1 MAEFVSLY
9 RKYRPD
15 TWDKVIGQNHIV
27 TTLINQIKS
36 GAISHAYLFT
46 GTRGTGKTSSAK
58 IFAKALNCLHPVN
71 GSPCNKCEVCL
82 ALSNESNLDVV
93 EMDAASNN
101 GVDSIRDLRE
111 KVQFPPTVAKY
122 KVYIIDEVHM
132 LTQAAFNALLK
143 TLEEPP
149 AHIVFILAT
158 TEANKIPQT
167 ILSRCMRFDFRLVSK
182 EELQN
187 HLAKIFDLEK
197 YKYEMAAVEKIA
209 IHGAGSVR
217 DMLSIA
223 DSCMS
228 YAPKKLTFEDVLEV
242 LGSLQTTTLFELAE
256 AIIDSNIGRILEISN
271 EVYEKGK
278 GVEILNR
285 ELSEYFRNIMSVKN
299 IPGFTSTFS
308 NDELAKLSDLASKCD
323 NYKLS
328 RILEILALSEGSLR
342 YSSQQNII
350 FDANLVKAA
359 TIYTEPSIDSVISRV
374 SSVEKVI
381 QHGAFPKPQTNSY
394 NVASAT
400 QKPSIAKSA
409 PKENVAAPNV
419 VNKNTFNKQDSTPVT
434 PQEPAKPSFS
444 SKLQAIIDSGAT
456 EHGPVFEEKNRSPEA
471 DKVFTQ
477 FIDLVKVTFPTQRF
491 LQSAM
496 NRVSDYNLDSDN
508 VLNIIFKEESSFN
521 LINTYTK
528 DLQNVMKNI
537 DGGKYRL
544 NLSCTQPRDN
554 TNNLTKQD
562 KEYLEDMFGNK
573 LTYEKPNKKK

>member
-27 TTLINQIKS
+27 TTLINQINA
-36 GAISHAYLFT
+36 GAVSHAYLFT

-58 IFAKALNCLHPVN
+58 IFAKALNCLHPIN

-158 TEANKIPQT
+158 TEVNKIPQT

-187 HLAKIFDLEK
+187 HLAKVFDLEK
-197 YKYEMAAVEKIA
+197 YKYDMPAVEKIA

-217 DMLSIA
+217 DTLSIA

-242 LGSLQTTTLFELAE
+242 LGSLQTNTLFELAE
-256 AIIDSNIGRILEISN
+256 AIIDSNVGRILEITN

-278 GVEILNR
+278 GIEILNR

-299 IPGFTSTFS
+299 IPSFTGTFS
-308 NDELAKLSDLASKCD
+308 KEDLAKISNLASRCD

-328 RILEILALSEGSLR
+328 RILEILALSENSLR

-359 TIYTEPSIDSVISRV
+359 TIYTEPSIDSVISRISAVENIIKHGTFSSSQNATSSIQNPTITKTAPQQSAKPTTVEKKQISNQDNVSNLKPEQVSTPPV
-374 SSVEKVI
+374 SSR
-381 QHGAFPKPQTNSY
+381 F
-394 NVASAT
+394 
-400 QKPSIAKSA
+400 
-409 PKENVAAPNV
+409 
-419 VNKNTFNKQDSTPVT
+419 
-434 PQEPAKPSFS
+434 
-444 SKLQAIIDSGAT
+444 QAIISSGAT
-456 EHGPVFEEKNRSPEA
+456 EHGPVFQEKNHSPEA
-471 DKVFTQ
+471 DKLLTQ
-477 FIDLVKVTFPTQRF
+477 FIELVKVNFPTQRF
-491 LQSAM
+491 LQSGFERIA
-496 NRVSDYNLDSDN
+496 DYSLDAN
-508 VLNIIFKEESSFN
+508 NILNIVFQEESSYKLVN
-521 LINTYTK
+521 MSINELEKLIKT
-528 DLQNVMKNI
+528 I
-537 DGGKYRL
+537 DNGKYKL
-544 NLSCTQPRDN
+544 KISFIQAKDSATGM
-554 TNNLTKQD
+554 TEQD
-562 KEYLEDMFGNK
+562 KAFIEDMFGDK
-573 LTYEKPNKKK
+573 FTYKKYDDK